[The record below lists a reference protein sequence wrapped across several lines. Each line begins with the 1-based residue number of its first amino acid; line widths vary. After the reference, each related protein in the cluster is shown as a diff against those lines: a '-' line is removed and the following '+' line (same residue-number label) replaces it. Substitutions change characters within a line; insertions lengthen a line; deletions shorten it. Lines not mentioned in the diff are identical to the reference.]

1 MAYPGTH
8 DNKTLFQWYDELT
21 DDQHESLKEYFKDL
35 GIDHGDIRDDFF
47 DFVMGVESD
56 YVIVSLA
63 DILGFGKEARINE
76 PSTLN
81 DLNWSFKLKDLND
94 YREKV
99 ETLKEIIE
107 KNRGHARKESGKT
120 SKVEENKEK

>member
-1 MAYPGTH
+1 M
-8 DNKTLFQWYDELT
+8 
-21 DDQHESLKEYFKDL
+21 